1 MQIEIQA
8 HDFTLTEA
16 LEAYINRRFNFVL
29 SSRYDQIKRIRV
41 QLSDINGPRGGIDKR
56 CCIQISIPRLKDIV
70 IEDTESNLYIAIAR
84 ATDRASRTINRRLAR
99 LQQKSRKLFVPH
111 KPGYNCPIKCTGNQQ
126 GFT

>member
-99 LQQKSRKLFVPH
+99 LQQKNRKLFVPH
-111 KPGYNCPIKCTGNQQ
+111 KHNPVPI
-126 GFT
+126 FE